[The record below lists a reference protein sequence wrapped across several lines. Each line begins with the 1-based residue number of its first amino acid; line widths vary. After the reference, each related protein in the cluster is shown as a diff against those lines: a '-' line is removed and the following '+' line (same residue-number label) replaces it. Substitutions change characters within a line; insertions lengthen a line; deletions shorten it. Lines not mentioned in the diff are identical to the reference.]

1 MSILDRLRKRSNPPS
16 SGSNS
21 AGPPASPSAGSHSP
35 APGMNTIQ
43 KGDLTLVTYSYE
55 EILQRIEDGKSQVT
69 FGLSKHAKTQYQ
81 YLALFAWLAPVCFAL
96 GTIGEIIT
104 IVLAHQKDN
113 GVLAITSVILG
124 SLISEGGLV
133 YISWRLDRLRN
144 EADRRTSGWTDVEK
158 KDFKQLRN
166 TWIGLALL
174 MAGVQVFFLVSILDP
189 GKGLGQSGIWSIA
202 ILRALTALL
211 GDYIT
216 AFLHKEPPT
225 DGEKALMV
233 KEEEVKYTNKALE
246 QEVAKINTL
255 NAGMIQVHNAALD
268 AQLRQEELK
277 EKRELAKKEHEA
289 QAKLIEIETE
299 NRIKV
304 SELKSQN
311 EIMALQ
317 NQMKQMQ
324 FFIQLQNDQMR
335 LLYGGDGEMSETD
348 QKRMIAMMR
357 ARGLDVVNVS
367 EVDGMVADAVDKER
381 RLLLDNLQQQQLLA
395 QDAES
400 NNHATTEEL

>member
-1 MSILDRLRKRSNPPS
+1 
-16 SGSNS
+16 
-21 AGPPASPSAGSHSP
+21 
-35 APGMNTIQ
+35 MNTIQ